1 MKNVLLLIAFLTSS
15 MLSAQTGY
23 EKAMTKGLQMVKD
36 AQTAQDMNAA
46 SAFFERI
53 AVTEKNSWLPYYYAA
68 WTQILSGYMD
78 EKADKDKVAHK
89 ANELIS
95 QADAL
100 QPDNSEIYCLKQMSA
115 SIAMLVDPMTRWQT
129 YGMEAASALEKA
141 KKLDPSNPRPYLLE
155 AQGLYYTPEQFGG
168 GKAKAKVVYEKAIQ
182 MYGTFSPASSLHPSW
197 GLEQAQEGLKN
208 CME

>member
-1 MKNVLLLIAFLTSS
+1 MKNVLLLIALLASS
-15 MLSAQTGY
+15 ALSAQTGY

-53 AVTEKNSWLPYYYAA
+53 AVTEKNNWLPYYYAA
-68 WTQILSGYMD
+68 WTQILAGYMD

-95 QADAL
+95 QADAF

-115 SIAMLVDPMTRWQT
+115 SLAMLVDPMTRWQT
-129 YGMEAASALEKA
+129 YGMEAATALDKA

-182 MYGTFSPASSLHPSW
+182 MYGTFKPASPLHPSW
-197 GLEQAQEGLKN
+197 GLEQAEEGLKN